1 MSRFPAEV
9 SPRFDPLG
17 GNGKGRNVNRRNRM
31 KSLLIAAGAAAWII
45 GATMLLARV
54 DVHAGACD
62 SWTARGEEVY
72 VSAWQREHCTS
83 IRIREIPMTAE
94 YNP

>member
-1 MSRFPAEV
+1 
-9 SPRFDPLG
+9 
-17 GNGKGRNVNRRNRM
+17 M
-31 KSLLIAAGAAAWII
+31 KSLLIAVGAAAWII

-62 SWTARGEEVY
+62 AWVAEGEDVY
-72 VSAWQREHCTS
+72 VSPWQREHCAT
-83 IRIREIPMTAE
+83 IRVREIPTTAD